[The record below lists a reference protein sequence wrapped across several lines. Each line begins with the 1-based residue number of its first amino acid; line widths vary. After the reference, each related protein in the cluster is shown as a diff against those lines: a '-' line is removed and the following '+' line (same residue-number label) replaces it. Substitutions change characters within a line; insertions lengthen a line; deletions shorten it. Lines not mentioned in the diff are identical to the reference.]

1 MSLSDEEIFEK
12 VQEVLE
18 EALGV
23 DDDEVTPA
31 ATIGEDLGAE
41 SIDYLDI
48 SFRLEKA
55 FDIKIGESEM
65 FDPNVLSNEEYAQ
78 DGVVTE
84 AGIAALREKM
94 PHADLDAFASDPQ
107 VDKLGDV
114 FTVDMVCKF
123 VKSKIS

>member
-1 MSLSDEEIFEK
+1 MSLSDQEVFEK

-23 DDDEVTPA
+23 DDDEVTPT

-65 FDPNVLSNEEYAQ
+65 FDPNVLSNEEFVQ
-78 DGVVTE
+78 DGMVTD
-84 AGIAALREKM
+84 AGMAALREKM
-94 PHADLDAFASDPQ
+94 PHADLDGFAEDPN
-107 VDKLGDV
+107 VDNLGDV

-123 VKSKIS
+123 VKSKIA

>member
-1 MSLSDEEIFEK
+1 MSLSDQEVFEK

-23 DDDEVTPA
+23 DADEVTPT

-48 SFRLEKA
+48 SFRLEKS

-65 FDPNVLSNEEYAQ
+65 FDPNVLSNDEYVQ
-78 DGVVTE
+78 DGKVTD
-84 AGIAALREKM
+84 AGMAALREKM
-94 PHADLDAFASDPQ
+94 PHADLDSFASDPA

-123 VKSKIS
+123 VKSKIG